1 MFKFFLV
8 RSFHKNAAAIKIEVA
23 SLGSIIEKCKQL
35 DAAVQSL
42 EEEVQ
47 KLPVQDQR
55 DARIISGIDMLTQQ
69 ATACKSAAAERAN
82 QISELLDELLKI
94 KRKLGL

>member
-8 RSFHKNAAAIKIEVA
+8 RSFRKNAAAIKIEVA

-35 DAAVQSL
+35 DIAVQSL

-47 KLPVQDQR
+47 KLPVQDQH
-55 DARIISGIDMLTQQ
+55 DARIISGIDMLTRQ
-69 ATACKSAAAERAN
+69 ATACKLAAAERAN